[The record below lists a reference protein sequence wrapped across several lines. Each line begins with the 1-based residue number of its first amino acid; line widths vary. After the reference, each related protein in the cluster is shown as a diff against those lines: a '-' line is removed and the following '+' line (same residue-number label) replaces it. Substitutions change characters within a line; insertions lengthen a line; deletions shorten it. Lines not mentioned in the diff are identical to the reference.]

1 MRLFLPIFALATI
14 ANAQLQTQMIVTGPA
29 PAEPVTLVLNR
40 WSGDDCSGTGFM
52 RVPLPADGKLTLPAD
67 RGARCWEDDP
77 LAGLAAMARDRAVA
91 YLRASEFQGEE
102 PVRFEMRPRRIV
114 DVVVHPASARMA
126 ELARDDLAHTDWIW
140 NHNLAGLTIRARF
153 LKPDVKVSTA
163 SCGSVFEKGNNFV
176 AGVIN
181 LYYGARGQN
190 ISCGENS
197 AVFVHEVPVL
207 GDAAHELSHRLGLNQ
222 LDNHRDPRFDDG
234 HTTNQRGFA
243 CNNVMWTLSET
254 LVNQL
259 SPGQAFWMGL
269 SCGSFAA
276 HHGACLSC
284 AEEEGAASPCPS
296 FSVGQQLELAVC
308 GACIVPEIEKLI
320 GANVDTQG
328 RNRLCDRET
337 LRSRLRA
344 RYQQLRNNNGLKL
357 GSRSERRF
365 VNRWMAEIQTVL
377 MVESVAQLKD
387 QQRTDGIGYLRK
399 VAEDRALSPEKRHY
413 LEYSALKLE
422 NIPDYLPRCEQA
434 QAAAKSRPH
443 KTPPASAPAAAPVPP
458 KPAGAPLP

>member
-1 MRLFLPIFALATI
+1 MRLFLPILALGAI
-14 ANAQLQTQMIVTGPA
+14 AHAQMQTQMIVTGPA
-29 PAEPVTLVLNR
+29 PAEPVTLILNR
-40 WSGDDCSGTGFM
+40 WSGDDCAGTGFV
-52 RVPLPADGKLTLPAD
+52 RLPLPSDGKLTLPAD
-67 RGARCWEDDP
+67 RGAKCWEDDP
-77 LAGLAAMARDRAVA
+77 LAGMAAMARDRAVA
-91 YLRASEFQGEE
+91 YLPAIEFQISE
-102 PVRFEMRPRRIV
+102 PVRIEMRPRRIV

-126 ELARDDLAHTDWIW
+126 DLARDDLAHTDWIW

-153 LKPDVKVSTA
+153 LKPDGKVSEA

-176 AGVIN
+176 PGVIN

-197 AVFVHEVPVL
+197 AVFVHEVPAL

-222 LDNHRDPRFDDG
+222 LDHNRDPRFDDG

-243 CNNVMWTLSET
+243 CNNVMWPLSET

-276 HHGACLSC
+276 HHGACLRC

-296 FSVGQQLELAVC
+296 FIVGQQRELAVC
-308 GACIVPEIEKLI
+308 GACIVPEIEKLT
-320 GANVDTQG
+320 GAKVDTQG

-337 LRSRLRA
+337 LRGALRA
-344 RYQQLRNNNGLKL
+344 RYRELRNNNGFQL
-357 GSRSERRF
+357 GSRSERKF
-365 VNRWMAEIQTVL
+365 VARWMAEIQTVL

-387 QQRTDGIGYLRK
+387 QQRADGIEYLRK
-399 VAEDRALSPEKRHY
+399 VAEDRALSPEKRDY
-413 LEYSALKLE
+413 LRYSADKLKHF
-422 NIPDYLPRCEQA
+422 PDYRPRCEQA

-443 KTPPASAPAAAPVPP
+443 KTPPASVPAAAPAPP
-458 KPAGAPLP
+458 